1 MYYYFILTLNY
12 ESLDGKNLL
21 FSARYFISGFNFYK
35 LAIIRGCLKAQMK
48 GYLYK
53 LTTLII
59 INQYVCK
66 TDILSIIFYLIQTVR
81 KKIFH
86 QLSSFSDISE
96 QEFAIK
102 DNAKLVSIYEES
114 NFTKTKLMK
123 QEAVISQQ

>member
-1 MYYYFILTLNY
+1 M
-12 ESLDGKNLL
+12 
-21 FSARYFISGFNFYK
+21 
-35 LAIIRGCLKAQMK
+35 
-48 GYLYK
+48 
-53 LTTLII
+53 
-59 INQYVCK
+59 
-66 TDILSIIFYLIQTVR
+66 R

-123 QEAVISQQ
+123 QEAVISQQWMQIPNCLNQQFRLTAEDGKNDNFIEIMQFLWPDTTF